1 MAATPTG
8 RVDPNSDP
16 HGLSRWD
23 EGTQVVLVRTDPNHA
38 EMLNEHFHVM
48 EVEREGREVP
58 NGGRIYRLR
67 KWDDHT
73 RVILAHSTALMK
85 ATDFVLSNFV
95 KLDASE
101 REEVAHNIFQTCPSL
116 LVERQSPA
124 NGPALVTTPRGP
136 RTYASPTRAAKHAGP
151 PPAPGLGAASYSG
164 AAPAENS
171 GPKAPPVALSGLQVQ
186 RWGTSTGGSQGPW
199 TSLRA
204 DRFEV
209 WPHEPDM
216 ETLTETTDI
225 WKFPNA
231 PHGGGVYR
239 TIFVCYN
246 GCGNKWRSPC
256 ASGSFP
262 YVSRLVFTLFFCVR
276 VFCFV
281 F

>member
-1 MAATPTG
+1 MAATPTV

-101 REEVAHNIFQTCPSL
+101 KEEVAHNIFQTCPSL

-124 NGPALVTTPRGP
+124 NGPVLVTTPRGP
-136 RTYASPTRAAKHAGP
+136 RTYASPTRAATHAGP
-151 PPAPGLGAASYSG
+151 PPALGLGAPSG
-164 AAPAENS
+164 SGTAPAENS
-171 GPKAPPVALSGLQVQ
+171 GPKAPPALSGLQVR
-186 RWGTSTGGSQGPW
+186 RWGTSG
-199 TSLRA
+199 R
-204 DRFEV
+204 
-209 WPHEPDM
+209 
-216 ETLTETTDI
+216 
-225 WKFPNA
+225 
-231 PHGGGVYR
+231 
-239 TIFVCYN
+239 
-246 GCGNKWRSPC
+246 PC
-256 ASGSFP
+256 ALTVLKCGPMSRTWKMWLKQQTSGNTQMLPTEEESTERSLYATMVAETSGGRRVVVGPFP
-262 YVSRLVFTLFFCVR
+262 TFLGWFSLFFFCVR

>member
-124 NGPALVTTPRGP
+124 NGPVLVTTPRGP

-171 GPKAPPVALSGLQVQ
+171 DRKPHQSHF
-186 RWGTSTGGSQGPW
+186 
-199 TSLRA
+199 RA
-204 DRFEV
+204 C
-209 WPHEPDM
+209 
-216 ETLTETTDI
+216 
-225 WKFPNA
+225 KFR
-231 PHGGGVYR
+231 GGVPLQEEAR
-239 TIFVCYN
+239 VH
-246 GCGNKWRSPC
+246 GRPC
-256 ASGSFP
+256 AQTVLKCGP
-262 YVSRLVFTLFFCVR
+262 MSRTWKL
-276 VFCFV
+276 
-281 F
+281 

>member
-8 RVDPNSDP
+8 RSDPNSDP

-23 EGTQVVLVRTDPNHA
+23 EGTQVVLVRTGPNHA

-101 REEVAHNIFQTCPSL
+101 KEEVAHNIFQTCPSL

-124 NGPALVTTPRGP
+124 NGPVLVTTPRGP
-136 RTYASPTRAAKHAGP
+136 RTYASPTRPAKHAGP

-164 AAPAENS
+164 TAPAENS
-171 GPKAPPVALSGLQVQ
+171 GP
-186 RWGTSTGGSQGPW
+186 TC
-199 TSLRA
+199 
-204 DRFEV
+204 
-209 WPHEPDM
+209 
-216 ETLTETTDI
+216 
-225 WKFPNA
+225 KFR
-231 PHGGGVYR
+231 GGVPLQEEAR
-239 TIFVCYN
+239 VH
-246 GCGNKWRSPC
+246 GRPC
-256 ASGSFP
+256 AQTVLKCGP
-262 YVSRLVFTLFFCVR
+262 MSRTWKL
-276 VFCFV
+276 
-281 F
+281 